1 MTDPIRKQARVDSLY
16 VWERLEEIV
25 AGLNAFRNPGHF
37 KEQEAWESHCR
48 SGEKL
53 EAFMDELAHNIK
65 VDTGHTPAESIAI
78 EDNQD
83 AK

>member
-25 AGLNAFRNPGHF
+25 AGLNAF
-37 KEQEAWESHCR
+37 ESAFR

-53 EAFMDELAHNIK
+53 EAFTDELAHNIK
-65 VDTGHTPAESIAI
+65 VDTGLTPEEIIEAE
-78 EDNQD
+78 ENQN

>member
-1 MTDPIRKQARVDSLY
+1 MTVPIRKQARVDSLY

-25 AGLNAFRNPGHF
+25 AGLNAF
-37 KEQEAWESHCR
+37 ESAFR

-65 VDTGHTPAESIAI
+65 VDTGHTPAEIIAI